1 METSIES
8 LTQMQEISI
17 VYRRPV
23 YNEMPHIDSSSKADK
38 IIRSIIDL
46 DRIDYKEFM
55 WILLLNNANRVLGMA
70 KIGEGDVKGVLV
82 NAREII
88 QLGICTN
95 AVGVIMV
102 HNHPSGQLIPSNAD
116 INLTQ
121 KIKDITSLFD
131 MTLLDHLI
139 ITSEGYYS
147 FADEGKI

>member
-1 METSIES
+1 METSIQS
-8 LTQMQEISI
+8 RTQMHEISI

-23 YNEMPHIDSSSKADK
+23 YNEMPYIDGSVKTDRL
-38 IIRSIIDL
+38 IRSIIDL

-95 AVGVIMV
+95 AVGIIMV
-102 HNHPSGQLIPSNAD
+102 HNHPSGKLEPSQAD
-116 INLTQ
+116 INLTR
-121 KIKDITSLFD
+121 KIKDITSIFD

-139 ITSEGYYS
+139 ITSESYYS